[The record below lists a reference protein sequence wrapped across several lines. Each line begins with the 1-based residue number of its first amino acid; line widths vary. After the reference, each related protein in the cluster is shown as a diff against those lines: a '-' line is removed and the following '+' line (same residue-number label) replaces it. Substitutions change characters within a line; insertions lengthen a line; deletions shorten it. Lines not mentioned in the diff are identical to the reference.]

1 MFTDLFFRIKRI
13 LDSTT
18 LTTKIML
25 FALLIIAVFISIQAG
40 FEYLV
45 LHRQAELFRETA
57 FRNHDNLKKAVMDRS
72 NTNTGLSN
80 FLAAHSDVKNA
91 LANKDRAA
99 LLKVTEEIT
108 KQLLA
113 SSDIPVYIHFH
124 VSPGHSFLRFWEPEL
139 YGDDLAAVRPMVK
152 QVFQK
157 GLGITGIESGRS
169 DLAIRAITPVQ
180 DPTGTVIGSVEV
192 FSRLDDIAKSLGA
205 MTGETCLVFNASEA
219 EGSTQRLE
227 RVRIG
232 RFISYNSAPSG
243 VPVHKI
249 KESFLEEGMKMP
261 VAAVLDGFALT
272 AMPITDW
279 SNQVRGVYLRVIP
292 NPYAQQLRQLMSL
305 DEHILVTLVLSMII
319 LLAGFFWG
327 KSLVNPLKQM
337 AELLKQLKDCAG
349 NTEAG
354 CTAIISIPVQT
365 HDEVGQVAKA
375 VNELVHTIR
384 ELSIFRRTIEA
395 DETVEDIYLRLAHV
409 FEHKLSLGMFVIYEF
424 DIKEGA
430 LLPIYCQP
438 VEIQVDLPEL
448 IGDRCRAKRTGAVVS
463 SVDNPGI
470 CRLFPWPD
478 ALTHTCIPM
487 TIGGQVV
494 GVVQFMF
501 PYVDNP
507 MRQACTARALQ
518 DARRYLQEAMPVIQA
533 KRYARTV
540 EEMAVKD
547 QLTGLYNRRYLELYI
562 DNILSGLKRRNSTL
576 CILMC
581 DIDYF
586 KKVNDEY
593 GHDAG
598 DIVLKELGHIL
609 ASNVRAADLVIRFGG
624 EEFMILLID
633 CATPGAMAVAE
644 KLRDTFANHVIKL
657 PGQNI
662 TKTLSIGVSEF
673 PTDSD
678 AIWEAIKFADVA
690 LYKAKEAGRNRVM
703 RFTPDMWQEKSY

>member
-1 MFTDLFFRIKRI
+1 MFAGLFFRIKRI
-13 LDSTT
+13 LDGTT

-25 FALLIIAVFISIQAG
+25 FALLIIVVFIFMQAG

-45 LHRQAELFRETA
+45 LYRQAELFRDTA
-57 FRNHDNLKKAVMDRS
+57 FRNHDNLKKAITNRS

-80 FLAAHSDVKNA
+80 FLAANPDVKTA
-91 LANKDRAA
+91 LTNKDRTA

-108 KQLLA
+108 KQLLPF
-113 SSDIPVYIHFH
+113 SDTPVYIHFH
-124 VSPGHSFLRFWEPEL
+124 VPPGRSFLRVWEPEI
-139 YGDDLAAVRPMVK
+139 YGDDLTVSRPMVK
-152 QVFQK
+152 QVFQN
-157 GLGITGIESGRS
+157 GIGATGIESGRS
-169 DLAIRAITPVQ
+169 GLAIRSITPVQ
-180 DPTGTVIGSVEV
+180 SYTGAVIGSVEV
-192 FSRLDDIAKSLGA
+192 FSRLNDIVNSLGS
-205 MTGETCLVFNASEA
+205 MTGEICLVFNTSEP
-219 EGSTQRLE
+219 EGSAQRLDGLK
-227 RVRIG
+227 IG
-232 RFISYNSAPSG
+232 RFVSYNSMPSG

-249 KESFLEEGMKMP
+249 NESFLEEGMKAP
-261 VAAVLDGFALT
+261 AAFILDGFALT
-272 AMPITDW
+272 AAPITDW
-279 SNQVRGVYLRVIP
+279 SNQVKGVYLRIIP
-292 NPYAQQLRQLMSL
+292 NPYSQQLRQIISI
-305 DEHILVTLVLSMII
+305 DEHIMVTLILSLVI

-337 AELLKQLKDCAG
+337 TELLQQLKDCTG

-365 HDEVGQVAKA
+365 NDEVGQVAKA
-375 VNELVHTIR
+375 VNDLVHTIR

-395 DETVEDIYLRLAHV
+395 DETVEDIYMRLARV
-409 FEHKLSLGMFVIYEF
+409 FEHQLSLGMFVIYEF
-424 DIKEGA
+424 DVKQDA
-430 LLPIYCQP
+430 LMPIYCQP
-438 VEIQVDLPEL
+438 PEIQGDLPEL
-448 IGDRCRAKRTGAVVS
+448 LDDRCRAKRTGAVVS
-463 SVDNPGI
+463 SIDNPGI

-507 MRQACTARALQ
+507 MRQTCTAKALQ

-533 KRYARTV
+533 KRYARAV

-562 DNILSGLKRRNSTL
+562 DNILSGVKRRNSTL

-624 EEFMILLID
+624 EEFLVLLID
-633 CATPGAMAVAE
+633 CATPDAMAVAE
-644 KLRDTFANHVIKL
+644 KLRDTFENHIIRL

-662 TKTLSIGVSEF
+662 KKTLSIGVSEF

-678 AIWEAIKFADVA
+678 AIWEAIKFADIA
-690 LYKAKEAGRNRVM
+690 LYKAKEAGRNKVM